1 MTTSENLSDFMSDLE
16 DVSSLEGATADELDQ
31 INTIKKQALEIRR
44 LKEQASRR
52 DEQSDYSQ
60 IE

>member
-1 MTTSENLSDFMSDLE
+1 MSDLE